1 MTKLKN
7 IFKSKVCLLILV
19 FILLLIMLFII
30 FFKIDFSESEQT
42 TPNDEQV
49 EETYYTVTF
58 DSTGGTSIDSVVVKE
73 NEVIVEPSTPKRE
86 RYTFEYW
93 ELNGE
98 QYDFDNKVTSEITL
112 IAKWQEV
119 EEQQDDNQDIGQ
131 NNSQSSNNQTAD
143 NQSSSNQTTNNQST
157 NSTNS
162 NKTDVINLN
171 DDISVTLYHIDTGD
185 PSCFFYMYATNLE
198 SIFPNAEINKYNNGI
213 SYVYYSPFEDIYALE
228 TEISDE
234 DITNN
239 LDSIKFNTTKENK
252 LKNTFEKY
260 KNSKYS
266 GISNITYSIDN
277 HRISFSY
284 DYIFFNGLDV
294 KSDGMKANEEIQE
307 ILTGSTLFRGPC
319 GGYDT
324 YSNDFLTEELCDE
337 YNLKCD
343 RW

>member
-1 MTKLKN
+1 MAKIKNILKN
-7 IFKSKVCLLILV
+7 KYFLLILGII
-19 FILLLIMLFII
+19 ILII
-30 FFKIDFSESEQT
+30 IILVIFLKETSNELQNDS
-42 TPNDEQV
+42 NDESIK
-49 EETYYTVTF
+49 EEINYYTVTF
-58 DSTGGTSIDSVVVKE
+58 DSNGGTNIDSVVVKE
-73 NEVIVEPSTPKRE
+73 NDVIIEPSSPEKE
-86 RYTFEYW
+86 GYTFEYW
-93 ELNGE
+93 ELDGK
-98 QYDFDNKVTSEITL
+98 QYDFNTKVTSEIIL

-119 EEQQDDNQDIGQ
+119 EEEQDDNQTTDQ
-131 NNSQSSNNQTAD
+131 NN
-143 NQSSSNQTTNNQST
+143 NQSSGNQTTNNQST
-157 NSTNS
+157 SNTNS

-171 DDISVTLYHIDTGD
+171 DDISVTLYHIDTGN
-185 PSCFFYMYATNLE
+185 PSCFFYMHATNLE
-198 SIFPNAEINKYNNGI
+198 SVFPNAEITKNNNGI
-213 SYVYYSPFEDIYALE
+213 SYVYYSPFEDAYAIE
-228 TEISDE
+228 TEISNE

-239 LDSIKFNTTKENK
+239 LDAIKFNTTKENK

-294 KSDGMKANEEIQE
+294 ESDGMKANEEIQE

-319 GGYDT
+319 GSYDT
-324 YSNDFLTEELCDE
+324 YSNDVLTEELCDE

>member
-1 MTKLKN
+1 MTKIKNILKN
-7 IFKSKVCLLILV
+7 KFLLLILGII
-19 FILLLIMLFII
+19 ILII
-30 FFKIDFSESEQT
+30 IILVIFLKE
-42 TPNDEQV
+42 TPNELQNDSNDESIK
-49 EETYYTVTF
+49 EEINYYTVTF
-58 DSTGGTSIDSVVVKE
+58 DSNGGTNIDSVVIKE
-73 NEVIVEPSTPKRE
+73 NDVIIEPSSPQKE
-86 RYTFEYW
+86 GYIFEYW
-93 ELNGE
+93 ELDGK
-98 QYDFDNKVTSEITL
+98 QYDFNTKVTSEITL
-112 IAKWQEV
+112 IAKWQEIDK
-119 EEQQDDNQDIGQ
+119 EQDDNQ
-131 NNSQSSNNQTAD
+131 NNNQST
-143 NQSSSNQTTNNQST
+143 NNQTTNNQSSS
-157 NSTNS
+157 NTNS

-185 PSCFFYMYATNLE
+185 PSCFFYMHATNLE
-198 SIFPNAEINKYNNGI
+198 SVFPNAEITKNNNGI
-213 SYVYYSPFEDIYALE
+213 SDANYSPFEDIYALE
-228 TEISDE
+228 TEISNE

-239 LDSIKFNTTKENK
+239 LDAIKFNTTKENK

-294 KSDGMKANEEIQE
+294 ESDGMKANEEIQE

-319 GGYDT
+319 GSYDT
-324 YSNDFLTEELCDE
+324 YSNDVLTEELCDE

>member
-1 MTKLKN
+1 MAKIKNILKN
-7 IFKSKVCLLILV
+7 KFLLLILCII
-19 FILLLIMLFII
+19 ILII
-30 FFKIDFSESEQT
+30 IILVIFLKE
-42 TPNDEQV
+42 TPNELQNDSNDESIK
-49 EETYYTVTF
+49 EEINYYTVTF
-58 DSTGGTSIDSVVVKE
+58 DSNGGTNIDSVVVKE
-73 NEVIVEPSTPKRE
+73 NDVIIEPSSPEKE
-86 RYTFEYW
+86 GYTFEYW
-93 ELNGE
+93 ELDGK
-98 QYDFDNKVTSEITL
+98 QYDFNTKVTSEITL
-112 IAKWQEV
+112 IAKWQEIDK
-119 EEQQDDNQDIGQ
+119 EQDDNQ
-131 NNSQSSNNQTAD
+131 NNNQST
-143 NQSSSNQTTNNQST
+143 NNQTTNNQSSS
-157 NSTNS
+157 NTNS

-185 PSCFFYMYATNLE
+185 PSCFFYMHATNLE
-198 SIFPNAEINKYNNGI
+198 SVFPNAEITKNNNGI
-213 SYVYYSPFEDIYALE
+213 SDANYSPFEDIYALE
-228 TEISDE
+228 TEISNE

-239 LDSIKFNTTKENK
+239 LDAIKFNTTKENK

-294 KSDGMKANEEIQE
+294 ESDGMKANEEIQE

-319 GGYDT
+319 GSYDT
-324 YSNDFLTEELCDE
+324 YSNDVLTEELCDE

>member
-1 MTKLKN
+1 MAKIKNILKN
-7 IFKSKVCLLILV
+7 KFLLLILGII
-19 FILLLIMLFII
+19 ILII
-30 FFKIDFSESEQT
+30 IILVIFLKE
-42 TPNDEQV
+42 TPNELQNDSNDESIK
-49 EETYYTVTF
+49 EEINYYTVTF
-58 DSTGGTSIDSVVVKE
+58 DSNGGTNIDSVVVKE
-73 NEVIVEPSTPKRE
+73 NDVIIEPSSPEKE
-86 RYTFEYW
+86 GYTFEYW
-93 ELNGE
+93 ELDGK
-98 QYDFDNKVTSEITL
+98 QYDFNTKVTSEIIL

-119 EEQQDDNQDIGQ
+119 EEEQDDNQTTDQ
-131 NNSQSSNNQTAD
+131 NN
-143 NQSSSNQTTNNQST
+143 NQSSGNQTTNNQST
-157 NSTNS
+157 SNTNS

-171 DDISVTLYHIDTGD
+171 DDISVTLYHIDTGN
-185 PSCFFYMYATNLE
+185 PSCFFYMHATNLE
-198 SIFPNAEINKYNNGI
+198 SVFPNAEITKNNNGI
-213 SYVYYSPFEDIYALE
+213 SYVYYSPFEDAYALE

-239 LDSIKFNTTKENK
+239 LDTIKFNTTKENK

-294 KSDGMKANEEIQE
+294 ELDGMKANEEIQE
-307 ILTGSTLFRGPC
+307 ILTGSTLFKGPC

-324 YSNDFLTEELCDE
+324 YSNDVLTEELCDE

>member
-1 MTKLKN
+1 MAKIKNILKN
-7 IFKSKVCLLILV
+7 KFFLLILGII
-19 FILLLIMLFII
+19 ILII
-30 FFKIDFSESEQT
+30 IILVIFLKE
-42 TPNDEQV
+42 TPNELQNDSNDESIK
-49 EETYYTVTF
+49 EEINYYTVTF
-58 DSTGGTSIDSVVVKE
+58 DSNGGTNIDSVVIKE
-73 NEVIVEPSTPKRE
+73 NDVIIEPSSPEKE
-86 RYTFEYW
+86 GYTFEYW
-93 ELNGE
+93 ELDGK
-98 QYDFDNKVTSEITL
+98 QYDFNTKVTSEITL

-119 EEQQDDNQDIGQ
+119 EEEQDDNQTTDQ
-131 NNSQSSNNQTAD
+131 NN
-143 NQSSSNQTTNNQST
+143 NQSSGNQTTNNQST
-157 NSTNS
+157 SNTNS

-185 PSCFFYMYATNLE
+185 PSCFFYMHATNLE
-198 SIFPNAEINKYNNGI
+198 SVFPNAEITKNNNGI
-213 SYVYYSPFEDIYALE
+213 SDANYSPFEDIYALE
-228 TEISDE
+228 TEISNE

-239 LDSIKFNTTKENK
+239 LDAIKFNTTKENK

-294 KSDGMKANEEIQE
+294 ESDGMKANEEIQE

-319 GGYDT
+319 GSYDT
-324 YSNDFLTEELCDE
+324 YSNDVLTEELCDE

>member
-1 MTKLKN
+1 MTKIKNILKN
-7 IFKSKVCLLILV
+7 KYFLLILGII
-19 FILLLIMLFII
+19 ILII
-30 FFKIDFSESEQT
+30 IILVIFLKE
-42 TPNDEQV
+42 TPNELQNDSNDESIK
-49 EETYYTVTF
+49 EEINYYTVTF
-58 DSTGGTSIDSVVVKE
+58 DSNGGTNIDSVVVKE
-73 NEVIVEPSTPKRE
+73 NDVIIEPSSPEKE
-86 RYTFEYW
+86 GYTFEYW
-93 ELNGE
+93 ELDGK
-98 QYDFDNKVTSEITL
+98 QYDFNTKVTSEITL

-119 EEQQDDNQDIGQ
+119 EEEQDDNQTTDQ
-131 NNSQSSNNQTAD
+131 NN
-143 NQSSSNQTTNNQST
+143 NQSSGNQTTNNQSSS
-157 NSTNS
+157 NTNS

-185 PSCFFYMYATNLE
+185 PSCFFYMHATNLKTV
-198 SIFPNAEINKYNNGI
+198 FPNAEITKNNNGI
-213 SYVYYSPFEDIYALE
+213 SDANYSPFEDIYALE
-228 TEISDE
+228 TEISNE

-239 LDSIKFNTTKENK
+239 LDAIKFNTTKENK

-294 KSDGMKANEEIQE
+294 ESDGMKANEEIQE

-319 GGYDT
+319 GSYDT
-324 YSNDFLTEELCDE
+324 YSNDVLTEELCDE

>member
-1 MTKLKN
+1 MTKIKNILKN
-7 IFKSKVCLLILV
+7 KFLLLILGII
-19 FILLLIMLFII
+19 ILII
-30 FFKIDFSESEQT
+30 IILVIFLKE
-42 TPNDEQV
+42 TPNELQNDSNDESIK
-49 EETYYTVTF
+49 EEINYYTVTF
-58 DSTGGTSIDSVVVKE
+58 DSNGGTNIDSVVIKE
-73 NEVIVEPSTPKRE
+73 NDVIIEPSSPQKE
-86 RYTFEYW
+86 GYIFEYW
-93 ELNGE
+93 ELDGK
-98 QYDFDNKVTSEITL
+98 QYDFNTKVTSEITL
-112 IAKWQEV
+112 IAKWQEIDK
-119 EEQQDDNQDIGQ
+119 EQDDNQ
-131 NNSQSSNNQTAD
+131 NNNQST
-143 NQSSSNQTTNNQST
+143 NNQTTNNQSSS
-157 NSTNS
+157 NTNS

-185 PSCFFYMYATNLE
+185 PSCFFYMHATNLE
-198 SIFPNAEINKYNNGI
+198 SVFPNAEITKNNNGI
-213 SYVYYSPFEDIYALE
+213 SYVYYSPFEDAYALE

-239 LDSIKFNTTKENK
+239 LDTIKFNTTKENK

-294 KSDGMKANEEIQE
+294 ESDGMKANEEIQE

-319 GGYDT
+319 GSYDT
-324 YSNDFLTEELCDE
+324 YSNDVLTEELCDE

>member
-1 MTKLKN
+1 MAKIKNILKN
-7 IFKSKVCLLILV
+7 KFLLLILGII
-19 FILLLIMLFII
+19 ILII
-30 FFKIDFSESEQT
+30 IILVIFLKETSNELQNDS
-42 TPNDEQV
+42 NDESIK
-49 EETYYTVTF
+49 EEINYYTVTF
-58 DSTGGTSIDSVVVKE
+58 DSNGGTNIDSVVVKE
-73 NEVIVEPSTPKRE
+73 NDVIIEPSSPEKE
-86 RYTFEYW
+86 GYTFEYW
-93 ELNGE
+93 ELDGK
-98 QYDFDNKVTSEITL
+98 QYDFNTKVTSEIIL

-119 EEQQDDNQDIGQ
+119 EEEQDDNQTTDQ
-131 NNSQSSNNQTAD
+131 NN
-143 NQSSSNQTTNNQST
+143 NQSSGNQTTNNQST
-157 NSTNS
+157 SNTNS

-171 DDISVTLYHIDTGD
+171 DDISVTLYHIDTGN
-185 PSCFFYMYATNLE
+185 PSCFFYMHATNLE
-198 SIFPNAEINKYNNGI
+198 SVFPNAEITKNNNGI
-213 SYVYYSPFEDIYALE
+213 SYVYYSPFEDAYAIE
-228 TEISDE
+228 TEISNE

-239 LDSIKFNTTKENK
+239 LDAIKFNTTKENK

-294 KSDGMKANEEIQE
+294 ESDGMKANEEIQE

-319 GGYDT
+319 GSYDT
-324 YSNDFLTEELCDE
+324 YSNDVLTEELCDE

>member
-1 MTKLKN
+1 MAKIKNILKN
-7 IFKSKVCLLILV
+7 KFLLLILCII
-19 FILLLIMLFII
+19 ILII
-30 FFKIDFSESEQT
+30 IILVIFLKE
-42 TPNDEQV
+42 TPNELQNDSNDESIK
-49 EETYYTVTF
+49 EEINYYTVTF
-58 DSTGGTSIDSVVVKE
+58 DSNGGTNIDSVVVKE
-73 NEVIVEPSTPKRE
+73 NDVIIEPSSPEKE
-86 RYTFEYW
+86 GYTFEYW
-93 ELNGE
+93 ELDGK
-98 QYDFDNKVTSEITL
+98 QYDFNTKVTSEIIL

-119 EEQQDDNQDIGQ
+119 EEEQDDNQTTDQ
-131 NNSQSSNNQTAD
+131 NN
-143 NQSSSNQTTNNQST
+143 NQSSGNQTTNNQST
-157 NSTNS
+157 SNTNS

-171 DDISVTLYHIDTGD
+171 DDISVTLYHIDTGN
-185 PSCFFYMYATNLE
+185 PSCFFYMHATNLE
-198 SIFPNAEINKYNNGI
+198 SVFPNAEITKNNNGI
-213 SYVYYSPFEDIYALE
+213 SYVYYSPFEDAYALE

-239 LDSIKFNTTKENK
+239 LDTIKFNTTKENK

-294 KSDGMKANEEIQE
+294 ELDGMKANEEIQE
-307 ILTGSTLFRGPC
+307 ILTGSTLFKGPC

-324 YSNDFLTEELCDE
+324 YSNDVLTEELCDE

>member
-1 MTKLKN
+1 MAKIKNILKN
-7 IFKSKVCLLILV
+7 KFLLLILCII
-19 FILLLIMLFII
+19 ILII
-30 FFKIDFSESEQT
+30 IILVIFLKE
-42 TPNDEQV
+42 TPNELQNDSNDESIK
-49 EETYYTVTF
+49 EEINYYTVTF
-58 DSTGGTSIDSVVVKE
+58 DSNGGTNIDSVVVKE
-73 NEVIVEPSTPKRE
+73 NDVIIEPSSPEKE
-86 RYTFEYW
+86 GYTFEYW
-93 ELNGE
+93 ELDGK
-98 QYDFDNKVTSEITL
+98 QYDFNTKVTSEIIL

-119 EEQQDDNQDIGQ
+119 EEEQDDNQTTDQ
-131 NNSQSSNNQTAD
+131 NN
-143 NQSSSNQTTNNQST
+143 NQSSGNQATNNQST
-157 NSTNS
+157 SNTNS

-171 DDISVTLYHIDTGD
+171 DDISVTLYHIDTGN
-185 PSCFFYMYATNLE
+185 PSCFFYMHATNLE
-198 SIFPNAEINKYNNGI
+198 SVFPNAEITKNNNGI
-213 SYVYYSPFEDIYALE
+213 SYVYYSPFEDAYALE

-239 LDSIKFNTTKENK
+239 LDTIKFNTTKENK

-294 KSDGMKANEEIQE
+294 ELDGMKANEEIQE
-307 ILTGSTLFRGPC
+307 ILTGSTLFKGPC

-324 YSNDFLTEELCDE
+324 YSNDVLTEELCDE

>member
-1 MTKLKN
+1 MAKIKNILKN
-7 IFKSKVCLLILV
+7 KFLLLILCII
-19 FILLLIMLFII
+19 ILII
-30 FFKIDFSESEQT
+30 IILVIFLKE
-42 TPNDEQV
+42 TPNELQNDSNDESIK
-49 EETYYTVTF
+49 EEINYYTVTF
-58 DSTGGTSIDSVVVKE
+58 DSNGGTNIDSVVVKE
-73 NEVIVEPSTPKRE
+73 NDVIIEPSSPEKE
-86 RYTFEYW
+86 GYTFEYW
-93 ELNGE
+93 ELDGK
-98 QYDFDNKVTSEITL
+98 QYDFNTKVTSEIIL

-119 EEQQDDNQDIGQ
+119 EEEQDDNQTTDQ
-131 NNSQSSNNQTAD
+131 NN
-143 NQSSSNQTTNNQST
+143 NQSSGNQATNNQST
-157 NSTNS
+157 SNTNS
-162 NKTDVINLN
+162 NKTDVINFN
-171 DDISVTLYHIDTGD
+171 DDISVTLYHIDTGN
-185 PSCFFYMYATNLE
+185 PSCFFYMHATNLE
-198 SIFPNAEINKYNNGI
+198 SVFPNAEITKNNNGI
-213 SYVYYSPFEDIYALE
+213 SYVYYSPFEDAYALE

-239 LDSIKFNTTKENK
+239 LDTIKFNTTKENK

-294 KSDGMKANEEIQE
+294 ELDGMKANEEIQE
-307 ILTGSTLFRGPC
+307 ILTGSTLFKGPC

-324 YSNDFLTEELCDE
+324 YSNDVLTEELCDE

>member
-1 MTKLKN
+1 MTKVKNILKN
-7 IFKSKVCLLILV
+7 KFLLLILGII
-19 FILLLIMLFII
+19 ILII
-30 FFKIDFSESEQT
+30 IILVIFLKE
-42 TPNDEQV
+42 TPNELQNDSNDESIK
-49 EETYYTVTF
+49 EEINYYTVTF
-58 DSTGGTSIDSVVVKE
+58 DSNGGTNIDSVVVKE
-73 NEVIVEPSTPKRE
+73 NDVIIEPSSPEKE
-86 RYTFEYW
+86 GYTFEYW
-93 ELNGE
+93 ELDGK
-98 QYDFDNKVTSEITL
+98 QYDFNTKVTSEITL

-119 EEQQDDNQDIGQ
+119 EEEQDDNQTTDQ
-131 NNSQSSNNQTAD
+131 NN
-143 NQSSSNQTTNNQST
+143 NQSSGNQTTNNQST
-157 NSTNS
+157 SNTNS

-171 DDISVTLYHIDTGD
+171 DDISVTLYHIDTGN
-185 PSCFFYMYATNLE
+185 PSCFFYMHATNLE
-198 SIFPNAEINKYNNGI
+198 SVFPNAEITKNNNGI
-213 SYVYYSPFEDIYALE
+213 SYVYYSPFEDAYALE

-239 LDSIKFNTTKENK
+239 LDTIKFNTTKENK

-294 KSDGMKANEEIQE
+294 ESDGMKANEEIQE

-324 YSNDFLTEELCDE
+324 YSNDVLTEELCDE

>member
-1 MTKLKN
+1 MAKIKNILKN
-7 IFKSKVCLLILV
+7 KFLLLILGII
-19 FILLLIMLFII
+19 ILII
-30 FFKIDFSESEQT
+30 IILVIFLKE
-42 TPNDEQV
+42 TPNELQNDSNDESIK
-49 EETYYTVTF
+49 EEINYYTVTF
-58 DSTGGTSIDSVVVKE
+58 DSNGGTNIDSVVVKE
-73 NEVIVEPSTPKRE
+73 NDVIIEPSSPEKE
-86 RYTFEYW
+86 GYTFEYW
-93 ELNGE
+93 ELDGK
-98 QYDFDNKVTSEITL
+98 QYDFNTKVTSEITL

-119 EEQQDDNQDIGQ
+119 EEKQDDNQTTDQ
-131 NNSQSSNNQTAD
+131 NN
-143 NQSSSNQTTNNQST
+143 NQSSGNQTTNNQST
-157 NSTNS
+157 SNTNS

-171 DDISVTLYHIDTGD
+171 DDISVTLYHIDTGN
-185 PSCFFYMYATNLE
+185 PSCFFYMHATNLE
-198 SIFPNAEINKYNNGI
+198 SVFPNAEITKNNNGI
-213 SYVYYSPFEDIYALE
+213 SYVYYSPFEDVYALE

-239 LDSIKFNTTKENK
+239 LDAIKFNTTKENK

-294 KSDGMKANEEIQE
+294 ESDGMKANEEIQE

-319 GGYDT
+319 GSYDT
-324 YSNDFLTEELCDE
+324 YSNDVLTEELCDE

>member
-1 MTKLKN
+1 MAKIKNILKN
-7 IFKSKVCLLILV
+7 KYFLLILGII
-19 FILLLIMLFII
+19 ILII
-30 FFKIDFSESEQT
+30 IILVIFLKETSNELQNDS
-42 TPNDEQV
+42 NDESIK
-49 EETYYTVTF
+49 EEINYYTVTF
-58 DSTGGTSIDSVVVKE
+58 DSNGGTNIDSVVVKE
-73 NEVIVEPSTPKRE
+73 NDVIIEPSSPEKE
-86 RYTFEYW
+86 GYTFEYW
-93 ELNGE
+93 ELDGK
-98 QYDFDNKVTSEITL
+98 QYDFNTKVTSEIIL

-119 EEQQDDNQDIGQ
+119 EEEQDDNQTTDQ
-131 NNSQSSNNQTAD
+131 NN
-143 NQSSSNQTTNNQST
+143 NQSSGNQTTNNQST
-157 NSTNS
+157 SNTNS

-171 DDISVTLYHIDTGD
+171 DDISVTLYHIDTGN
-185 PSCFFYMYATNLE
+185 PSCFFYMHATNLE
-198 SIFPNAEINKYNNGI
+198 SVFPNAEITKNNNGI
-213 SYVYYSPFEDIYALE
+213 SYVYYSPFEDTYALE
-228 TEISDE
+228 TEISNE

-239 LDSIKFNTTKENK
+239 LDAIKFNTTKENK

-294 KSDGMKANEEIQE
+294 ESDGMKANEEIQE

-319 GGYDT
+319 GSYDT
-324 YSNDFLTEELCDE
+324 YSNDVLTEELCDE

>member
-1 MTKLKN
+1 MAKIKNILKN
-7 IFKSKVCLLILV
+7 KFLLLILGII
-19 FILLLIMLFII
+19 ILII
-30 FFKIDFSESEQT
+30 IILVIFLKE
-42 TPNDEQV
+42 TPNELQNDSNDESIK
-49 EETYYTVTF
+49 EEINYYTVTF
-58 DSTGGTSIDSVVVKE
+58 DSNGGTNIDSVVIKE
-73 NEVIVEPSTPKRE
+73 NDVIIEPSSPEKE
-86 RYTFEYW
+86 GYTFEYW
-93 ELNGE
+93 ELDGK
-98 QYDFDNKVTSEITL
+98 QYDFNTKVTSEITL
-112 IAKWQEV
+112 IAKWQEIDK
-119 EEQQDDNQDIGQ
+119 EQDDNQ
-131 NNSQSSNNQTAD
+131 NNNQST
-143 NQSSSNQTTNNQST
+143 NNQTTNNQSSS
-157 NSTNS
+157 NTNS

-185 PSCFFYMYATNLE
+185 PSCFFYMHAINLKTV
-198 SIFPNAEINKYNNGI
+198 FPNAEITKNNNGI
-213 SYVYYSPFEDIYALE
+213 SDANYSPFEDIYALE
-228 TEISDE
+228 TEISNE

-239 LDSIKFNTTKENK
+239 LDAIKFNTTKENK

-294 KSDGMKANEEIQE
+294 ESDGMKANEEIQE

-319 GGYDT
+319 GSYDT
-324 YSNDFLTEELCDE
+324 YSNDVLTEELCDE

>member
-1 MTKLKN
+1 MAKIKNILKN
-7 IFKSKVCLLILV
+7 KFFLLILGII
-19 FILLLIMLFII
+19 ILII
-30 FFKIDFSESEQT
+30 IILVIFLKE
-42 TPNDEQV
+42 TPNELQNDSNDESIK
-49 EETYYTVTF
+49 EEINYYTVTF
-58 DSTGGTSIDSVVVKE
+58 DSNGGTNIDSVVVKE
-73 NEVIVEPSTPKRE
+73 NDVIIEPSSPEKE
-86 RYTFEYW
+86 GYTFEYW
-93 ELNGE
+93 ELDGK
-98 QYDFDNKVTSEITL
+98 QYDFNTKVTSEIIL

-119 EEQQDDNQDIGQ
+119 EEEQDDNQTTDQ
-131 NNSQSSNNQTAD
+131 NN
-143 NQSSSNQTTNNQST
+143 NQSSDNQTTNNQST
-157 NSTNS
+157 SNTNS

-171 DDISVTLYHIDTGD
+171 DDISVTLYHIDTGN
-185 PSCFFYMYATNLE
+185 PSCFFYMHATNLE
-198 SIFPNAEINKYNNGI
+198 SVFPNAEITKNNNGI
-213 SYVYYSPFEDIYALE
+213 SDANYSPFEDIYALE
-228 TEISDE
+228 TEISNE

-239 LDSIKFNTTKENK
+239 LDAIKFNTTKENK

-294 KSDGMKANEEIQE
+294 ESDGMKANEEIQE

-319 GGYDT
+319 GSYDT
-324 YSNDFLTEELCDE
+324 YSNDVLTEELCDE

>member
-1 MTKLKN
+1 MAKIKNILKN
-7 IFKSKVCLLILV
+7 KFLLLILGII
-19 FILLLIMLFII
+19 ILII
-30 FFKIDFSESEQT
+30 IILVIFLKE
-42 TPNDEQV
+42 TPNELQNDSNDESIK
-49 EETYYTVTF
+49 EEINYYTVTF
-58 DSTGGTSIDSVVVKE
+58 DSNGGTNIDSVVIKE
-73 NEVIVEPSTPKRE
+73 NDVIIEPSSPEKE
-86 RYTFEYW
+86 GYTFEYW
-93 ELNGE
+93 ELDGK
-98 QYDFDNKVTSEITL
+98 QYDFNTKVTSEITL

-119 EEQQDDNQDIGQ
+119 EEEQDDNQTTDQ
-131 NNSQSSNNQTAD
+131 NN
-143 NQSSSNQTTNNQST
+143 NQSSGNQTTNNQST
-157 NSTNS
+157 SNTNS

-185 PSCFFYMYATNLE
+185 PSCFFYMHATNLE
-198 SIFPNAEINKYNNGI
+198 SVFPNAEITKNNNGI
-213 SYVYYSPFEDIYALE
+213 SYVYYSPFEDAYALE
-228 TEISDE
+228 TEISNE

-239 LDSIKFNTTKENK
+239 LDTIKFNATKENK
-252 LKNTFEKY
+252 LKSTFEKY

-294 KSDGMKANEEIQE
+294 ESDGMKANEEIQE

-319 GGYDT
+319 GSYDT
-324 YSNDFLTEELCDE
+324 YSNDVLTEELCDE

>member
-1 MTKLKN
+1 MAKIKNILKN
-7 IFKSKVCLLILV
+7 KFLLLILCII
-19 FILLLIMLFII
+19 ILII
-30 FFKIDFSESEQT
+30 IILVIFLKE
-42 TPNDEQV
+42 TPNELQNDSNDESIK
-49 EETYYTVTF
+49 EEINYYTVTF
-58 DSTGGTSIDSVVVKE
+58 DSNGGTNIDSVVVKE
-73 NEVIVEPSTPKRE
+73 NDVIIEPSSPEKE
-86 RYTFEYW
+86 GYTFEYW
-93 ELNGE
+93 ELDGK
-98 QYDFDNKVTSEITL
+98 QYDFNTKVTSEIIL

-119 EEQQDDNQDIGQ
+119 EEEQDDNQTTDQ
-131 NNSQSSNNQTAD
+131 NN
-143 NQSSSNQTTNNQST
+143 NQSSGNQATNNQST
-157 NSTNS
+157 SNTNS

-171 DDISVTLYHIDTGD
+171 DDISVTLYHIDTGN
-185 PSCFFYMYATNLE
+185 PSCFFYMHATNLE
-198 SIFPNAEINKYNNGI
+198 SVFPNAEITKNNNGI
-213 SYVYYSPFEDIYALE
+213 SYVYYSPFEDAYALE

-239 LDSIKFNTTKENK
+239 LDTIKFNTTKENK

-294 KSDGMKANEEIQE
+294 ELDGMKANEEIQE

-324 YSNDFLTEELCDE
+324 YSNDVLTEELCDE

>member
-1 MTKLKN
+1 MAKIKNILKN
-7 IFKSKVCLLILV
+7 KFLLLILGII
-19 FILLLIMLFII
+19 ILII
-30 FFKIDFSESEQT
+30 IILVIFLKE
-42 TPNDEQV
+42 TPNELQNDSNDESIK
-49 EETYYTVTF
+49 EEINYYTVTF
-58 DSTGGTSIDSVVVKE
+58 DSNGGTNIDSVVVKE
-73 NEVIVEPSTPKRE
+73 NDVIIEPSSPEKE
-86 RYTFEYW
+86 GYTFEYW
-93 ELNGE
+93 ELDGK
-98 QYDFDNKVTSEITL
+98 QYDFNTKVTSEITL

-119 EEQQDDNQDIGQ
+119 EEEQDDNQTTDQ
-131 NNSQSSNNQTAD
+131 NN
-143 NQSSSNQTTNNQST
+143 NQSSGNQTTNNQST
-157 NSTNS
+157 SNTNS

-171 DDISVTLYHIDTGD
+171 DDISVTLYHIDTGN
-185 PSCFFYMYATNLE
+185 PSCFFYMHATNLE
-198 SIFPNAEINKYNNGI
+198 SVFPNAEITKNNNGI
-213 SYVYYSPFEDIYALE
+213 SYVYYSPFEDAYALE

-239 LDSIKFNTTKENK
+239 LDTIKFNTTKENK

-294 KSDGMKANEEIQE
+294 ESDGMKANEEIQE

-324 YSNDFLTEELCDE
+324 YSNDVLTEELCDE

>member
-1 MTKLKN
+1 MTKIKNILKN
-7 IFKSKVCLLILV
+7 KFFLLILGII
-19 FILLLIMLFII
+19 ILII
-30 FFKIDFSESEQT
+30 IILVIFLKE
-42 TPNDEQV
+42 TPNELQNDSNDESIK
-49 EETYYTVTF
+49 EEINYYTVTF
-58 DSTGGTSIDSVVVKE
+58 DSNGGTNIDSVVIKE
-73 NEVIVEPSTPKRE
+73 NDVIIEPSSPEKE
-86 RYTFEYW
+86 GYTFEYW
-93 ELNGE
+93 ELDGK
-98 QYDFDNKVTSEITL
+98 QYDFNTKVTSEITL
-112 IAKWQEV
+112 IAKWQEIDK
-119 EEQQDDNQDIGQ
+119 EQDDNQ
-131 NNSQSSNNQTAD
+131 NNNQST
-143 NQSSSNQTTNNQST
+143 NNQTTNNQSSS
-157 NSTNS
+157 NTNS

-185 PSCFFYMYATNLE
+185 PSCFFYMHATNLE
-198 SIFPNAEINKYNNGI
+198 SVFPNAEITKNNNGI
-213 SYVYYSPFEDIYALE
+213 SDANYSPFEDIYALE
-228 TEISDE
+228 TEISNE

-239 LDSIKFNTTKENK
+239 LDTIKFNTTKENK

-294 KSDGMKANEEIQE
+294 ESDGMKANEEIQE

-319 GGYDT
+319 GSYDT
-324 YSNDFLTEELCDE
+324 YSNDVLTEELCDE

>member
-1 MTKLKN
+1 MTKVKNILKN
-7 IFKSKVCLLILV
+7 KFLLLILGII
-19 FILLLIMLFII
+19 ILII
-30 FFKIDFSESEQT
+30 IILVIFLKE
-42 TPNDEQV
+42 TPNELQNDSNDESIK
-49 EETYYTVTF
+49 EEINYYTVTF
-58 DSTGGTSIDSVVVKE
+58 DSNGGTNIDSVVVKE
-73 NEVIVEPSTPKRE
+73 NDVIIEPSSPEKE
-86 RYTFEYW
+86 GYTFEYW
-93 ELNGE
+93 VLDGK
-98 QYDFDNKVTSEITL
+98 QYDFNTKVTSEITL

-119 EEQQDDNQDIGQ
+119 EEEQDDNQTTDQ
-131 NNSQSSNNQTAD
+131 NN
-143 NQSSSNQTTNNQST
+143 NQSSGNQTTNNQST
-157 NSTNS
+157 SNTNS

-171 DDISVTLYHIDTGD
+171 DDISVTLYHIDTGN
-185 PSCFFYMYATNLE
+185 PSCFFYMHATNLE
-198 SIFPNAEINKYNNGI
+198 SVFPNAEITKNNNGI
-213 SYVYYSPFEDIYALE
+213 SYVYYSPFEDAYALE

-239 LDSIKFNTTKENK
+239 LDTIKFNTTKENK

-294 KSDGMKANEEIQE
+294 ESDGMKANEEIQE

-319 GGYDT
+319 GSYDT
-324 YSNDFLTEELCDE
+324 YSNDVLTEELCDE